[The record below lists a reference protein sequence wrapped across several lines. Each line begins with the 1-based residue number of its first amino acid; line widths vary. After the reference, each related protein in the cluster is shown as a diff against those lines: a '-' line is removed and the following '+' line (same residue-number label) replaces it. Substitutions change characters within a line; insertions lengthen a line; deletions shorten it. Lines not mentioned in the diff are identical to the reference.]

1 MNEKTWSDEVS
12 SGDRFEFGRNWS
24 RFLKKIDAAGVDAAE
39 RSLKEMLQV
48 DSLNGSTFLD
58 IGCGSGLFSLAAR
71 RLGAVVTSF
80 DFDPNSVACTNEL
93 RRRFYPGDA
102 AWTVMTGS
110 VLDDQLINTLEE
122 FDVVYSWGVL
132 HHTGRMWRAIGNAG
146 SRVRPGGKLFIALY
160 NQQPFATSYWTVIK
174 KLYNRFRTLRPLL
187 IVVHLV
193 YPTLISVVLRLLSG
207 RELPRGMSVWYD
219 LIDWLGG
226 YPFETAR
233 PDDVVNHFVDGG
245 YSVVRIKTVG
255 GRLGCNEYV
264 FRKSGQ
270 QALVR

>member
-1 MNEKTWSDEVS
+1 MSEKTWSDEVS

-110 VLDDQLINTLEE
+110 VLDDQVINTLEE

-187 IVVHLV
+187 IVAHLV

-233 PDDVVNHFVDGG
+233 PDDVVNQFVDGG

>member
-1 MNEKTWSDEVS
+1 MSEKTWSDEVS

-110 VLDDQLINTLEE
+110 VLDDQVINTLEE

-187 IVVHLV
+187 IVAHLV

-233 PDDVVNHFVDGG
+233 PDDVVNHFVDCG